1 MGFGFVE
8 VGTVTP
14 EPQGGNEKPRL
25 FRLDEDKAVINRF
38 GFNSDGGDIVV
49 ERVKNIISSRT
60 RDRLASRMILGVN
73 IGKNKM
79 SEDAVKDFET
89 GAIKFGPY
97 ADYLVINVSSP
108 NTPGLR
114 KYQNKEELSKII
126 ERCKK
131 ALLPNSPLL
140 FLKIAPDLTDEQKKD
155 IADVCMD
162 KKIDGLIICNTTVS
176 RPNLISSKKDET
188 GGLSGLPLKDMSTRL
203 VFEMYKLTMGKI
215 PIIASGGVFTGKDAL
230 EKITAGASLVQIY
243 SSFIYEGPKICRK
256 IKSELSC
263 LIKNLGFHDIT
274 EAVGYDHYFTEYPS
288 KRIGKSEKRL

>member
-1 MGFGFVE
+1 MARGAGPVRALIEGKIMPSIETLIPSNAKETKRKMHMFMAGTLAGAVLVSGLCSIDDVNSVFWSFGTKLCHKFLDPEQSHDMAIWLGEHGLFPKDYSRDDHYNIIKIGHLTFTNPIGLAAGFDKNARCALELANMGFGFVE

-97 ADYLVINVSSP
+97 IIWLLMFPLRILLV
-108 NTPGLR
+108 
-114 KYQNKEELSKII
+114 
-126 ERCKK
+126 
-131 ALLPNSPLL
+131 
-140 FLKIAPDLTDEQKKD
+140 
-155 IADVCMD
+155 
-162 KKIDGLIICNTTVS
+162 
-176 RPNLISSKKDET
+176 
-188 GGLSGLPLKDMSTRL
+188 
-203 VFEMYKLTMGKI
+203 
-215 PIIASGGVFTGKDAL
+215 
-230 EKITAGASLVQIY
+230 
-243 SSFIYEGPKICRK
+243 
-256 IKSELSC
+256 
-263 LIKNLGFHDIT
+263 
-274 EAVGYDHYFTEYPS
+274 
-288 KRIGKSEKRL
+288 